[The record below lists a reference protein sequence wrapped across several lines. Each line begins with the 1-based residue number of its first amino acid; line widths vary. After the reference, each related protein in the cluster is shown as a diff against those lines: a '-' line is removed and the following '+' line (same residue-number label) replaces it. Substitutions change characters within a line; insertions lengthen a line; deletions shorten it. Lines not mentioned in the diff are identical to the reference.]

1 MTRRLC
7 SSARLKHTTD
17 DWLDEVDDNA
27 AVIGMSAGAFFA
39 TGISKTADVSGAAEA
54 RAELLMISLA
64 RLAPRAPP
72 KTAAEPRMLALAG
85 GVVGQKALQIAVSGS
100 KSDGQSRHTR
110 IT

>member
-27 AVIGMSAGAFFA
+27 AVIGISKTA